1 MNADGSEQ
9 KSLTNPPAT
18 TAYDFGDFNPDWS
31 PDGERIAFDNRLCRM
46 THVSYLCHDEAN
58 VINADG
64 SGLMPL
70 AAYGDPA
77 WSPNGERIAFSGIY
91 VTNADGSG
99 LTRLTCNRFAYWDP
113 DWQPVF
119 DGPAPP
125 PDRAECAR
133 TLRLT
138 YSEKESKFWGT
149 LALTHRPTG
158 ASLVSACDLN
168 QTVSVYER
176 KKGKDRKLG
185 SDLTRVIYN
194 RSQYAVKEENAD
206 GKFYART
213 KQTIAAGATCLAA
226 KSKTIKVG

>member
-9 KSLTNPPAT
+9 RKLTNPAT
-18 TAYDFGDFNPDWS
+18 TGAPVLNPNWS
-31 PDGERIAFDNRLCRM
+31 PDGERIAFAKGFCNARPTYCYYQVNVINVDGSGLASLAASGLDPAWSPDGERIAVGGGAGI
-46 THVSYLCHDEAN
+46 H

-64 SGLMPL
+64 G
-70 AAYGDPA
+70 
-77 WSPNGERIAFSGIY
+77 
-91 VTNADGSG
+91 G
-99 LTRLTCNRFAYWDP
+99 LTRLTCNRFAYSDP
-113 DWQPVF
+113 DWQPVS